1 MSATS
6 TETPS
11 RILVVEDHAIVRH
24 GMRVLLAETPDLV
37 VCAEAGDVAHAWEQ
51 LLQERPDVVVL
62 DLILQEGSGL
72 DLLRRMRA
80 AGQTVPVLVLS
91 MHDETTHAEKAFRAG
106 AQGYVM
112 KEDADEVLV
121 EALRTV
127 LRGERYISDRLNR
140 AWTRHFMEGPS
151 EPVAATTVVDPL
163 TDREQEIF
171 AYLGQ
176 GWTSRQIAERCGLS
190 ARTVEVHRAHIK
202 KKLGCASAAE
212 LLREAVRW
220 VTEREE

>member
-1 MSATS
+1 MSAKS

-11 RILVVEDHAIVRH
+11 RLLVVEDHAIVRH
-24 GMRVLLAETPDLV
+24 GMRVLLAGTPDLV
-37 VCAEAGDVAHAWEQ
+37 VCAEAADVDTAWQQ
-51 LLQERPDVVVL
+51 LQQEATDVVVL
-62 DLILQEGSGL
+62 DLILQDGSGL

-127 LRGERYISDRLNR
+127 LRGDRYISKRLNET
-140 AWTRHFMEGPS
+140 WTRHFMEGPA
-151 EPVAATTVVDPL
+151 EPAAAATAVDQL

-176 GWTSRQIAERCGLS
+176 GLTSRQIAERGGLS

-202 KKLGCASAAE
+202 RKLGCASAAE

-220 VTEREE
+220 VTEREG